1 MTTTMQRFELSQSF
15 YFEAAHTLIRSI
27 EAEGSK
33 RIHGHTYEAE
43 VTIIGTPDKGTGML
57 MDLAFFKNEINVVRE
72 KLDHQFLDEV
82 IGLGPPTLENLCLY
96 INTELEKNLASISK
110 IEIKRRASG
119 DKCTL
124 HINS

>member
-1 MTTTMQRFELSQSF
+1 MPTPMQRFELSQSF

-27 EAEGSK
+27 DAEGSR

-43 VTIIGTPDKGTGML
+43 VTIVGTPDKSTGML
-57 MDLAFFKNEINVVRE
+57 MDLAFFKNEINRVRE

-96 INTELEKNLASISK
+96 LNTELKKNIASVSK
-110 IEIKRRASG
+110 IKIERRASG